1 MWIRVPPEAPI
12 NEPSTRRR
20 SVFDTFFWKTFVS
33 SEKKETDEK
42 KVAFGFREVPESE
55 KAEDVKQVFD
65 SVAAKYDLM
74 NDLLSFGLH
83 RFWKHCTINEANLK
97 EGYKVLDIASGT
109 CDLALAFSP
118 KVGKTGEVW
127 ATDINYAMLSEG
139 AKRVKKAAATN
150 IQITQCDCEALP
162 FAENT
167 FDVVTVSFGLRNMTH
182 KENALREMLRVTKPG
197 GRVLV
202 LEFSHCWKIFRP
214 FYDFYSFV
222 VMPRVGALVAGD
234 AESYRYLAESIRV
247 HPNQET
253 LAKMMREAGF
263 ANVSWKNFTFGVCA
277 LHIGMKG

>member
-1 MWIRVPPEAPI
+1 M
-12 NEPSTRRR
+12 NEPSKKRVR
-20 SVFDTFFWKTFVS
+20 SVFLTVLSGKTFVS

-83 RFWKHCTINEANLK
+83 RFWKHRTIQAAQLK
-97 EGYKVLDIASGT
+97 EGDKVLDIASGT

-139 AKRVKKAAATN
+139 AKRIKKEAATN
-150 IQITQCDCEALP
+150 IEIAQCDCEALP

-182 KENALREMLRVTKPG
+182 KENALREMLRVTKSG

-202 LEFSHCWKIFRP
+202 LEFSHCWKILRP

-253 LAKMMREAGF
+253 LAKMMQEAGF

-277 LHIGMKG
+277 LHIGIKG